1 MIYMYYLNMFFI
13 CSVLGYII
21 ETSLKLLF
29 FKSMNNGILF
39 GPWVPIYGF
48 GAVIIVLITDLFFKK
63 RKVKRTIKI
72 FFTVV
77 TSVVILTFMEW
88 ISGNLIEMLFGK
100 VFWDYSQLKFNVGHY
115 IALEISLVWMIF
127 ILIFMYILRPLI
139 DKFIKKIPNWLSI
152 LVLILFLI
160 DCIVTCFLI

>member
-1 MIYMYYLNMFFI
+1 
-13 CSVLGYII
+13 
-21 ETSLKLLF
+21 
-29 FKSMNNGILF
+29 
-39 GPWVPIYGF
+39 
-48 GAVIIVLITDLFFKK
+48 
-63 RKVKRTIKI
+63 
-72 FFTVV
+72 
-77 TSVVILTFMEW
+77 MEW
-88 ISGNLIEMLFGK
+88 IAGNLIEILFGK